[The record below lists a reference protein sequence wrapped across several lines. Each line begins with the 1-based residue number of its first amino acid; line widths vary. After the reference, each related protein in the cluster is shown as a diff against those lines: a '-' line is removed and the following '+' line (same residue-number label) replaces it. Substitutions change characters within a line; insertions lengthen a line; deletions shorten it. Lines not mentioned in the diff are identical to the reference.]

1 LRILDAGYVSE
12 NMDEAHKLFRE
23 IYTIMVVS
31 EDKVEHILQKIKDA
45 VFSDRFNW
53 LWFKKEIIAEYVI
66 NENMWRYKEYDLEPL
81 WEKIRSQLNKALSD
95 GKIENKISN
104 LESYCS
110 GIWVIPKSLSSFG
123 NSGITE

>member
-1 LRILDAGYVSE
+1 MSDRKH
-12 NMDEAHKLFRE
+12 EALKLFRE

-31 EDKVEHILQKIKDA
+31 DDKVEQIVKKIKDA
-45 VFSDRFNW
+45 IFSDEINW

-66 NENMWRYKEYDLEPL
+66 NENMWKYKEYDLEPL
-81 WEKIRSQLNKALSD
+81 WEKIRSQCNKALSD

-110 GIWVIPKSLSSFG
+110 GIWVIPKSLCSFG

>member
-1 LRILDAGYVSE
+1 MRILDAGYVSE